1 MADASVP
8 VPGIT
13 RQVVSATPNEV
24 EGCPFYVSYNHDFS
38 RTLQAHYADLGY
50 SLAIFE
56 DDPVNQGEHITVS
69 PHAEVSPLS
78 RRRREWRELREAERK
93 DAAKK

>member
-1 MADASVP
+1 MPDLSVP
-8 VPGIT
+8 VPGVT

-24 EGCPFYVSYNHDFS
+24 EGCPFYVSYNHDLS

-56 DDPVNQGEHITVS
+56 DDPVNQGEYITVS
-69 PHAEVSPLS
+69 PHAEVLPIA

-93 DAAKK
+93 DAEKK

>member
-8 VPGIT
+8 IPGIT

-24 EGCPFYVSYNHDFS
+24 EGCPFYVSYNHDSS
-38 RTLQAHYADLGY
+38 RALQAHYADLGY

-56 DDPVNQGEHITVS
+56 DDPVNQGEYITVS
-69 PHAEVSPLS
+69 PHAEVLPTA
-78 RRRREWRELREAERK
+78 RRRREWRELREAERQE
-93 DAAKK
+93 AAKK